1 MTREEALKIYKDG
14 FPLGKEAER
23 AIDVLINLGIL
34 KVDPPKTATDR
45 ALDILN
51 RHLTTSG
58 RTLTSHTLCD
68 LMNLANVRIVDKS

>member
-1 MTREEALKIYKDG
+1 MTRDQAIGAVNVIQEDPDG
-14 FPLGKEAER
+14 F
-23 AIDVLINLGIL
+23 IDSLVVLGIL
-34 KVDPPKTATDR
+34 KLEQPKTATDR